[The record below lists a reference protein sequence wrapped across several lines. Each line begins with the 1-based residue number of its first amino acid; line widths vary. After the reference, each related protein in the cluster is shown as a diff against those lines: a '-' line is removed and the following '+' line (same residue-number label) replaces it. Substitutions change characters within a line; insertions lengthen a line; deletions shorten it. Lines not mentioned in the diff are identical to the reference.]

1 MQEVNL
7 LEFEELV
14 RKWLADE
21 LSGRELIVFYRYLKE
36 EAYRGKLED
45 ILAKVYADLPAD
57 ESVSRDWDRMY
68 AAIARESHPPKR
80 LGWRRYM
87 PYVAAAVLLI
97 TCGLLFY
104 ISNYTADT
112 VMPEQIVHAPTSS
125 TIRIQ
130 DSKGGQVEWQET
142 SVKKAYQDLLMT
154 DSVLEVLPTA
164 EEVIYYTV
172 DNPKGS
178 KPIVI
183 RLSDASLLTLN
194 AGSSVH
200 FPNHF
205 DAKKR
210 EVSMEGEI
218 LFDVAHRTN
227 QPFVVSTDELVIDVL
242 GTTFNVK
249 SFARENTME
258 TTLLKGKV
266 RVADKKGRSLVLNP
280 GQQAVY
286 DVQTGNLSQRTV
298 QAENVLAW
306 KDGNLIL
313 DDESLRAVLLKIERI
328 YDVTCVFD
336 PGYRDVKI
344 WGVLSTREKLQDM
357 LPLLEKV
364 SGVKLKLV
372 DRKIFINQK

>member
-1 MQEVNL
+1 
-7 LEFEELV
+7 
-14 RKWLADE
+14 
-21 LSGRELIVFYRYLKE
+21 
-36 EAYRGKLED
+36 
-45 ILAKVYADLPAD
+45 
-57 ESVSRDWDRMY
+57 
-68 AAIARESHPPKR
+68 
-80 LGWRRYM
+80 
-87 PYVAAAVLLI
+87 
-97 TCGLLFY
+97 
-104 ISNYTADT
+104 
-112 VMPEQIVHAPTSS
+112 IVHAPTSS

-130 DSKGGQVEWQET
+130 DSKGGQVEWQKT
-142 SVKKAYQDLLMT
+142 SAKKAYQDLLMT

-210 EVSMEGEI
+210 EASMEGEI

-227 QPFVVSTDELVIDVL
+227 QPFVVSTDELVLDVL

-249 SFARENTME
+249 SFAQENTME

-266 RVADKKGRSLVLNP
+266 RVADKKGRSLVLSP

-357 LPLLEKV
+357 L
-364 SGVKLKLV
+364 
-372 DRKIFINQK
+372 